1 MEKFGEFLGWNFE
14 GACVV
19 EVVECGFRGR
29 SMATVT
35 IRGNELIVD
44 LDSPDDGEAGTK
56 HWLLV
61 AREDR
66 MLKRRAERRAEH
78 LRRLKERIMQR
89 RS

>member
-1 MEKFGEFLGWNFE
+1 MGEFLGWNFE

-44 LDSPDDGEAGTK
+44 LDSPDDGEAGTP
-56 HWLLV
+56 HWLSV
-61 AREDR
+61 YREDMR
-66 MLKRRAERRAEH
+66 LKRRAERRAEY
-78 LRRLKERIMQR
+78 LRSLRERL
-89 RS
+89 